1 VTADQLRSL
10 EAVWPELQRRLLSRL
25 NRAGVTPATAEDV
38 VQEVAARIVSADV
51 AYRSVDD
58 LMPWAATVARH
69 LLFDHRRSE
78 ARRPT
83 VTLEDAPSPVEFD
96 DLLEHR
102 RRLAAVVT
110 CWSQLSDQ
118 DRQALSAPFTG
129 ARPTSRAEGVRWAVR
144 RHAARARLAAI
155 VDRTAGRRSA

>member
-1 VTADQLRSL
+1 MTADQVRSL
-10 EAVWPELQRRLLSRL
+10 EEVWPELRRRLLVRL
-25 NRAGVTPATAEDV
+25 NRMGMDPATAEDV
-38 VQEVAARIVSADV
+38 VQEVAARIVSANV
-51 AYRSVDD
+51 AYRSIDD

-69 LLFDHRRSE
+69 LGLDHRRAE

-83 VTLEDAPSPVEFD
+83 VPLEDAPSPVELD

-110 CWSQLSDQ
+110 GWPQLSDQ
-118 DRQALSAPFTG
+118 DRHALSAPFTG
-129 ARPTSRAEGVRWAVR
+129 ARPSSRAEGVRWAVR

-155 VDRTAGRRSA
+155 VDGTAGRRSA